1 MKLKAGRRVYMPST
15 KTFGTI
21 VREGG
26 ILGLAS
32 SYAIVD
38 DVGKRSVFVGDNID
52 FVDVGSSKKLDGNEV
67 EIPPDVVP
75 TLKARYCE
83 KESRQM
89 TQDLYKTNL
98 EDRENACHTLNTL
111 MQGSGSGQGSGQ
123 GSEQGSEQ
131 GSRQG
136 SRQGSKQGS
145 RQGSGKS
152 KETSK
157 SSKTKSSRK
166 APPITTEDK
175 RPETRRKRNALS
187 IPRGQSLPVPLRHES
202 DKL

>member
-1 MKLKAGRRVYMPST
+1 MKLQGGRRVYMPST

-111 MQGSGSGQGSGQ
+111 MQGSGSGQGTGQ
-123 GSEQGSEQ
+123 GSEQ
-131 GSRQG
+131 QG
-136 SRQGSKQGS
+136 SRQGSK
-145 RQGSGKS
+145 QGSGKS

-157 SSKTKSSRK
+157 SAKTKSSRK

-187 IPRGQSLPVPLRHES
+187 IPRGQSLPVPLRQES